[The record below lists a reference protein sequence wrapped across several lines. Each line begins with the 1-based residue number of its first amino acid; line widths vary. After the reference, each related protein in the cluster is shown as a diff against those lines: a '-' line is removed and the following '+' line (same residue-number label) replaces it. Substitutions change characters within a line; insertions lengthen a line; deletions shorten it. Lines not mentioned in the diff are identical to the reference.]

1 MISCPSLAA
10 PERLLRTRR
19 ARARSLARSLSAR
32 RRAARRQQREAAKA
46 RNESTKTAVY
56 SQAVK
61 ELNCRGELYKPRR
74 VERHANPRPP
84 ADPSAPPPADGPATS
99 PSRGSSGELVFEP
112 ELRQFIAAPL
122 PKQQLVA
129 SYQKRVASDPW
140 AKLNQHQLSRGASE
154 NDDQARRGRAERRR
168 SRG

>member
-1 MISCPSLAA
+1 MIFLQRLQHLFVLFLESRQRRLSP
-10 PERLLRTRR
+10 LLR
-19 ARARSLARSLSAR
+19 L
-32 RRAARRQQREAAKA
+32 
-46 RNESTKTAVY
+46 
-56 SQAVK
+56 
-61 ELNCRGELYKPRR
+61 
-74 VERHANPRPP
+74 RHLRF
-84 ADPSAPPPADGPATS
+84 
-99 PSRGSSGELVFEP
+99 FEP